1 MPADHPATGLD
12 LDEFAIVIEDFNS
25 VYIRLP
31 AAGQLS
37 FTTLS
42 VLHSLSR
49 SGPLRLS
56 ELTATEQVTQSAIS
70 QLVTRLEAEGL
81 VGRQADPADGRGV
94 LVRITDAGQ
103 AIVATRHLERVQRL
117 AAFAGQLSPAE
128 RAALT
133 AAMPA
138 LAHITEIGKRADR

>member
-1 MPADHPATGLD
+1 MAADPPATGLD
-12 LDEFAIVIEDFNS
+12 LDEFASVIEDFNG

-49 SGPLRLS
+49 TGPLRLS

-81 VGRQADPADGRGV
+81 VGRHADPADGRGV
-94 LVRITDAGQ
+94 LVHITDAGR
-103 AIVATRHLERVQRL
+103 AIVATRHLERVRRL
-117 AAFAGQLSPAE
+117 ASFAGHLSPAE
-128 RAALT
+128 RAALA